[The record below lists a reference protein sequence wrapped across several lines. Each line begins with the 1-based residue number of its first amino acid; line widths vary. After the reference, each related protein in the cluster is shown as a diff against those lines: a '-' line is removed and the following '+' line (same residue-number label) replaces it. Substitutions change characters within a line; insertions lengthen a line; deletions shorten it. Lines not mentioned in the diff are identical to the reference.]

1 MLKNGKNLMRDSVL
15 STGALGFMWTAEEKE
30 ASLLRL
36 GTGSH
41 KAGSNAWHC
50 LQSSYMRSIMSRE
63 IKDSTENQSRCNN
76 QSYQNLIL
84 QVAEKP
90 FEHYTL

>member
-1 MLKNGKNLMRDSVL
+1 ML

-41 KAGSNAWHC
+41 KAGSNDWHC

-90 FEHYTL
+90 SEHYTL